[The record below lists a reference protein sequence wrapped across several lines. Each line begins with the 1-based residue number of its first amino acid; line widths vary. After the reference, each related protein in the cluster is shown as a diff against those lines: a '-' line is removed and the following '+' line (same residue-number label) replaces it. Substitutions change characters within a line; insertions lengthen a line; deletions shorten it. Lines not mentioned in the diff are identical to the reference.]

1 MTEKVTEA
9 VTEAATEAPKENV
22 DSELYDSFSNNE
34 AKVLYRGGEGIR
46 TATLFPLGQAL
57 EEGQSYTINQIVFLL
72 KNLPSIPDTFEP
84 DIKYERIDCGQ
95 DGVQELLV
103 DMISGS
109 SEMYM
114 IIKDIDGELVLCYAE
129 EFTNSKDASPHY
141 IEYKLNPDCTTSRI
155 MSEGK
160 VDMTEYAIIDG
171 NGDYHLY
178 YGLKKTT
185 TFYTTC
191 YVKNGDN
198 SIEVSPD
205 GLDSEHIVLYDYYFS
220 DDEHFMSYSMIDDNG
235 NDITTDAD
243 YEDSNAIKKRFAE
256 SGVKTYS
263 NKEIE
268 EMLSERAKEIGYPAK

>member
-1 MTEKVTEA
+1 M
-9 VTEAATEAPKENV
+9 TEAATEAPKENV
-22 DSELYDSFSNNE
+22 DSELYDSFSKNE
-34 AKVLYRGGEGIR
+34 AKVLFRGGEGIR

-103 DMISGS
+103 DMVFGS

-129 EFTNSKDASPHY
+129 EFFNSKDASPHY

-191 YVKNGDN
+191 YVKDGDN
-198 SIEVSPD
+198 TIEVSPD

-220 DDEHFMSYSMIDDNG
+220 DDEHYMSYSMIDDNG

-243 YEDSNAIKKRFAE
+243 YEDSNAVKKRFAE

-268 EMLSERAKEIGYPAK
+268 EMLSERAKKIGYPAK

>member
-1 MTEKVTEA
+1 MRKVKNYTMA
-9 VTEAATEAPKENV
+9 ALILGMSLSLTACGDAGGKNGSPDDATAQATEAATEAPKEII

-103 DMISGS
+103 DMVFGS

-129 EFTNSKDASPHY
+129 EFLIQKMLH
-141 IEYKLNPDCTTSRI
+141 L
-155 MSEGK
+155 
-160 VDMTEYAIIDG
+160 II
-171 NGDYHLY
+171 
-178 YGLKKTT
+178 
-185 TFYTTC
+185 
-191 YVKNGDN
+191 
-198 SIEVSPD
+198 
-205 GLDSEHIVLYDYYFS
+205 
-220 DDEHFMSYSMIDDNG
+220 
-235 NDITTDAD
+235 
-243 YEDSNAIKKRFAE
+243 
-256 SGVKTYS
+256 
-263 NKEIE
+263 
-268 EMLSERAKEIGYPAK
+268 